1 MTNCPLRL
9 FASPEKRKVIG
20 ILEKQSH
27 LMIHVPIL
35 EKNLTHP
42 QPALLFKDSSEAAPQ
57 TGEI

>member
-35 EKNLTHP
+35 EK
-42 QPALLFKDSSEAAPQ
+42 
-57 TGEI
+57 I